1 MAVLRKINQDNLREH
16 NLSVVMSTL
25 LASHTPLSRADIA
38 KSTGLTK
45 AAMSL
50 LSDILLKND
59 VIRPLKPST
68 ESTYGRPST
77 PLQFNARRW
86 AGIGL
91 QINTDGYGYTV
102 LDLAGGAVRT
112 EWIAEA
118 MIDVSPEQIFDKL
131 DRMVKPVEKD
141 LKQMGYTICG
151 AGLALPGLVEGNT
164 KLLIAKNLGWTNV
177 DLSKFDVVKRLGA
190 KADNEANLAALA
202 QISGYAAHSI
212 SEEMTLDSSSSFIY
226 ISTDIGIGGAFVRD
240 GQVIFGDHDFGGE
253 LGHVSVDWKGPKCS
267 CGRHG
272 CLEMYAGRRALVE
285 AAGIANGE
293 ESAKTDSINQL
304 LETWR
309 GGEPKAVLAIDRGL
323 SAMVSVLASTVNI
336 LDIDTIVLGG
346 FWSNFDESLA
356 HLLERR
362 IQSQVLGRE
371 SMQISVL
378 MPPVADHP
386 ALTGA
391 AATGLRQLI
400 DHPMR
405 FLEVQ

>member
-1 MAVLRKINQDNLREH
+1 MAVPRKINQDNLREH
-16 NLSVVMSTL
+16 NLSVVLSTL
-25 LASHTPLSRADIA
+25 LSSHVPLSRADIA
-38 KSTGLTK
+38 KSSGLTK

-50 LSDILLKND
+50 LSDILLKNE
-59 VIRPLKPST
+59 VIRQLKPSS

-77 PLQFNARRW
+77 PLQFNPRRW

-102 LDLAGGAVRT
+102 LDLAGGAVRM

-118 MIDVSPEQIFDKL
+118 MVDVAPEQIFDKL
-131 DRMVKPVEKD
+131 DRMVRPVEKD
-141 LKQMGYTICG
+141 LEQMGYTVCG

-177 DLSKFDVVKRLGA
+177 DLTQFAVVKRLNA

-212 SEEMTLDSSSSFIY
+212 SEEMPLDASSSFIY
-226 ISTDIGIGGAFVRD
+226 ISTDVGIGGAFVRD

-285 AAGIANGE
+285 AAGIATGE
-293 ESAKTDSINQL
+293 ESARTDSINQL
-304 LETWR
+304 LQTWR
-309 GGEPKAVLAIDRGL
+309 EGDPRAVLAIDRGL
-323 SAMVSVLASTVNI
+323 SAMVSVLSSTVNI

-346 FWSNFDESLA
+346 FWSNFEESLA

-371 SMQISVL
+371 SMQIRVL

-400 DHPMR
+400 DHPMS
-405 FLEVQ
+405 FLEV

>member
-1 MAVLRKINQDNLREH
+1 MAVLHKINQDNLRAH

-25 LASHTPLSRADIA
+25 LASHVPLSRADIA
-38 KSTGLTK
+38 KSSGLTK

-50 LSDILLKND
+50 LSEILLKND
-59 VIRPLKPST
+59 VIRQLKPSN

-77 PLQFNARRW
+77 PLQFNPRSW

-112 EWIAEA
+112 EWIAEP
-118 MIDVSPEQIFDKL
+118 MIDVAPEQIFDKL
-131 DRMVKPVEKD
+131 DRMVRPVEKD
-141 LKQMGYTICG
+141 LKQMGYTVCG

-164 KLLIAKNLGWTNV
+164 RLLIAKNLGWTNV
-177 DLSKFDVVKRLGA
+177 DLTQFDVVRRLNA

-212 SEEMTLDSSSSFIY
+212 SEEMPLDSSSSFIY
-226 ISTDIGIGGAFVRD
+226 ISTDVGIGGAFVRD

-285 AAGIANGE
+285 AAGIATRE
-293 ESAKTDSINQL
+293 ESATTDSINQL
-304 LETWR
+304 LEAWK

-346 FWSNFDESLA
+346 FWSNFDEELA

-371 SMQISVL
+371 SVNIRVL

-386 ALTGA
+386 SLTGA

-400 DHPMR
+400 DHPMQ
-405 FLEVQ
+405 FLEV

>member
-25 LASHTPLSRADIA
+25 LSSRTPMSRANIA

-50 LSDILLKND
+50 LSEILLKNN
-59 VIRPLKPST
+59 VLRQLKPS
-68 ESTYGRPST
+68 SDAAYGRPST
-77 PLQFNARRW
+77 PLQFNPRSW

-112 EWIAEA
+112 EWIAQLMLNVEPA
-118 MIDVSPEQIFDKL
+118 EIFAKL
-131 DRMVKPVEKD
+131 DRMILPVEKD
-141 LKQMGYTICG
+141 LALMGYTICG
-151 AGLALPGLVEGNT
+151 AGLALPGLVESNEN
-164 KLLIAKNLGWTNV
+164 LLIAKNLAWTNL
-177 DLSKFDVVKRLGA
+177 DLNQFSVVRRLGV

-212 SEEMTLDSSSSFIY
+212 ADEVALDSSSSFIY
-226 ISTDIGIGGAFVRD
+226 ISTDVGIGGAFVRD

-253 LGHVSVDWKGPKCS
+253 LGHVSVDWRGIKCS

-285 AAGIANGE
+285 AAGIAEGA
-293 ESAKTDSINQL
+293 ESARTESINRL
-304 LETWR
+304 FDAWR
-309 GGEPKAVLAIDRGL
+309 EGEPAAVQAIDQGL
-323 SAMVSVLASTVNI
+323 SAMVSVLASAVNI

-356 HLLERR
+356 LLLQKR

-371 SMQISVL
+371 GLKIRVL

-391 AATGLRQLI
+391 ASVGLRQLI

-405 FLEVQ
+405 FISA

>member
-1 MAVLRKINQDNLREH
+1 MAVPRKINQDNLREH
-16 NLSVVMSTL
+16 NLSVVLSTL
-25 LASHTPLSRADIA
+25 LSSHVPLSRADIA
-38 KSTGLTK
+38 KSSGLTK

-50 LSDILLKND
+50 LSDILLKNE
-59 VIRPLKPST
+59 VIRQLKPSS

-77 PLQFNARRW
+77 PLQFNPRRW

-118 MIDVSPEQIFDKL
+118 MVDVAPEQIFDKL
-131 DRMVKPVEKD
+131 DRMVRPVEKD
-141 LKQMGYTICG
+141 LEQMGYTVCG

-177 DLSKFDVVKRLGA
+177 DLTQFAVVKRLNA

-212 SEEMTLDSSSSFIY
+212 SEEMPLDASSSFIY
-226 ISTDIGIGGAFVRD
+226 ISTDVGIGGAFVRD

-285 AAGIANGE
+285 AAGIATGE
-293 ESAKTDSINQL
+293 ESARTDSINQL
-304 LETWR
+304 LQTWR
-309 GGEPKAVLAIDRGL
+309 EGDPRAVLAIDRGL
-323 SAMVSVLASTVNI
+323 SAMVSVLSSTVNI

-346 FWSNFDESLA
+346 FWSNFEESLA

-371 SMQISVL
+371 SMQIRVL

-400 DHPMR
+400 DHPMS
-405 FLEVQ
+405 FLEV

>member
-1 MAVLRKINQDNLREH
+1 MAVPRKINQDNLREH
-16 NLSVVMSTL
+16 NLSVVLSTL
-25 LASHTPLSRADIA
+25 LSSHVPLSRADIA
-38 KSTGLTK
+38 KSSGLTK

-50 LSDILLKND
+50 LSDILLKNE
-59 VIRPLKPST
+59 VIRQLKPSS

-77 PLQFNARRW
+77 PLQFNPRRW

-118 MIDVSPEQIFDKL
+118 MVDVAPEQIFDKL
-131 DRMVKPVEKD
+131 DRMVRPVEKD
-141 LKQMGYTICG
+141 LEQMGYTVCG

-177 DLSKFDVVKRLGA
+177 DLTQFAVVKRLNA

-212 SEEMTLDSSSSFIY
+212 SEEMPLDASSSFIY
-226 ISTDIGIGGAFVRD
+226 ISTDVGIGGAFVRD

-285 AAGIANGE
+285 AAGIATGE
-293 ESAKTDSINQL
+293 ESARTDSINQL

-309 GGEPKAVLAIDRGL
+309 EGDPRAVLAIDHGL
-323 SAMVSVLASTVNI
+323 SAMVSVLSSTVNI

-346 FWSNFDESLA
+346 FWSNFEESLA

-371 SMQISVL
+371 SMQIRVL

-400 DHPMR
+400 DHPMS
-405 FLEVQ
+405 FLEV

>member
-1 MAVLRKINQDNLREH
+1 MAVPRKINQDNLREH
-16 NLSVVMSTL
+16 NLSVVLSTL
-25 LASHTPLSRADIA
+25 LSSHVPLSRADIA
-38 KSTGLTK
+38 KSSGLTK

-50 LSDILLKND
+50 LSDILLKNE
-59 VIRPLKPST
+59 VIRQLKPSS

-77 PLQFNARRW
+77 PLQFNPRRW

-118 MIDVSPEQIFDKL
+118 MVDVAPEQIFDKL
-131 DRMVKPVEKD
+131 DRMVRPVEKD
-141 LKQMGYTICG
+141 LEQMGYTVCG

-177 DLSKFDVVKRLGA
+177 DLTQFAVVKRLNA

-212 SEEMTLDSSSSFIY
+212 SEEMPLDASSSFIY
-226 ISTDIGIGGAFVRD
+226 ISTDVGIGGAFVRD

-285 AAGIANGE
+285 AAGIATGE
-293 ESAKTDSINQL
+293 ESARTDSINQL
-304 LETWR
+304 LQTWR
-309 GGEPKAVLAIDRGL
+309 EGDPRAVLAIDRGL
-323 SAMVSVLASTVNI
+323 SAMVSVLSSTVNI

-346 FWSNFDESLA
+346 FWSNFEESLA

-362 IQSQVLGRE
+362 IQSQALGRE
-371 SMQISVL
+371 SMQIRVL

-400 DHPMR
+400 DHPMS
-405 FLEVQ
+405 FLEV